1 MIPLFGESEAG
12 GTRDILE
19 GRLVWVALPAL
30 QLGISAVL
38 DFGLWARDERAAL
51 VWLAEAL
58 GAQASVLYLA
68 VDPPTQLARIAARCR
83 IAPAASP
90 G

>member
-19 GRLVWVALPAL
+19 GR
-30 QLGISAVL
+30 
-38 DFGLWARDERAAL
+38 L